1 MSEQADT
8 QMKRPW
14 REPALIVL
22 MRGKAEESVLVGCE
36 GDGVPTSSLK
46 HFAGC
51 HSDSNPCV
59 LWCSDQSGS

>member
-1 MSEQADT
+1 
-8 QMKRPW
+8 MKRPW

-22 MRGKAEESVLVGCE
+22 IRGKAEESVLVGCE

-59 LWCSDQSGS
+59 LW